1 MPAPHRGCPAL
12 SGDWVASWAGRGLCL
27 FASGGCRQGFGGCL
41 CQAPRTP
48 PPPCH
53 AGKEAGGGRVV
64 LDMDFVAGMRAAGA
78 ALPGAC
84 LHLLPAAR
92 GGQAGQ
98 RGSGRH
104 APKFSPSLLFLLL
117 VKAEGWGKC
126 YVGMRWGAMFWG
138 SLVLPLLSLGLIR
151 AGNGQVLAAQVLL
164 AWDLRMLQGLGV
176 VSSPQSCPFCHSSY
190 LRGRRRA
197 GSGVLGPRSQPPH
210 ISCSSCSRLSWGWT
224 RPWCVPDPPPL
235 SPQQGRSPGW
245 RERVLPLPRL
255 SSPRCHV
262 CFPKLRPYEQPLD

>member
-1 MPAPHRGCPAL
+1 M
-12 SGDWVASWAGRGLCL
+12 
-27 FASGGCRQGFGGCL
+27 

-48 PPPCH
+48 PPPRR

-84 LHLLPAAR
+84 LHLLPAVR

-98 RGSGRH
+98 RGSGRR
-104 APKFSPSLLFLLL
+104 APKFSPSLLFLLFG
-117 VKAEGWGKC
+117 KAEWWGKC
-126 YVGMRWGAMFWG
+126 SVGMKWVAMFWG
-138 SLVLPLLSLGLIR
+138 SLVLPLLSPGLIQ
-151 AGNGQVLAAQVLL
+151 AGNGQVLAVQVLL

-176 VSSPQSCPFCHSSY
+176 ASSPQSCPFCHSSY

-197 GSGVLGPRSQPPH
+197 GSGVLGPCSQPPH
-210 ISCSSCSRLSWGWT
+210 ISSSSRSRLSWGWT

-235 SPQQGRSPGW
+235 SPSRDVPRGGGSGCCRSPI
-245 RERVLPLPRL
+245 
-255 SSPRCHV
+255 SPHPAATFV
-262 CFPKLRPYEQPLD
+262 FPNSDRTNNLLIKCINS